1 MKRVSLILLAA
12 FLGLLSPAAG
22 PGAESPLTLINQGI
36 ELSNNGKFDEALA
49 KFNEAQRLQPNNPA
63 VYVYRGRVKY
73 AKSLNREAISDL
85 NQALQIEPT
94 FAEAYNVRAQVYY
107 TLEDF
112 DQALADL
119 EKARSLGFK
128 VDSDYLKLV
137 QKKAREKRR

>member
-1 MKRVSLILLAA
+1 MKRVSLILLTA
-12 FLGLLSPAAG
+12 FLGLFSPVAG
-22 PGAESPLTLINQGI
+22 SGADSSLTLINQGI

-73 AKSLNREAISDL
+73 AKNLNREAISDL

>member
-1 MKRVSLILLAA
+1 MKRVSLILLTA
-12 FLGLLSPAAG
+12 FLCLLPQAG
-22 PGAESPLTLINQGI
+22 FVAESPMTLINQGI

-73 AKSLNREAISDL
+73 AKSLNQEAISDL
-85 NQALQIEPT
+85 NQALKIEPN

-119 EKARSLGFK
+119 EKAQSLGFK

-137 QKKAREKRR
+137 QKRAREKRR